1 MHVAHMERVFFCPN
15 SGGPPANVHPS
26 TARGINLPVPML
38 APIAKLDKNCTKAL
52 IDDLQKKGLALAVRL
67 PFIGNVKN
75 YRYHLSENG
84 KNIVENNKDSHEK

>member
-1 MHVAHMERVFFCPN
+1 MWRTWRGCFFALTPAA
-15 SGGPPANVHPS
+15 SPANVHPS
-26 TARGINLPVPML
+26 TTRGISLPVPML

-52 IDDLQKKGLALAVRL
+52 IGDLQKKGLALAVRL
-67 PFIGNVKN
+67 PSIGNVKN